1 MKIIQSLLILAIF
14 SIAAFA
20 QKPNEIL
27 ATANSRNFTVNEL
40 SPESQKLWREM
51 PAMLAESRSQML
63 SEMIAN
69 LLFEAE
75 AKATGTTSDKI
86 IESAMSKIPVPADA
100 SILAVYEANRD
111 AFGDKTLAQVKPQI
125 VSFLRREPEQKAYQT
140 LVSNLRTKY
149 KVVIGKDVNAA
160 DLKSLDALVTVNG
173 KTISAQEFDE
183 KNKFAIYEVRA
194 EFFDRIKDDLNS
206 VIASELLLTEAKELQ
221 IDAGDIRAREI
232 TNKMRDYSDEEREML
247 ETAFEKRLFAKY
259 KVTYLLKEPA
269 PIVQIIST
277 DDDPSKG
284 RAAAPV
290 TVVMFSDFQCPA
302 CGAAHPMIK
311 KVVAEYGEKVRFV
324 VRDFPLTN
332 IHENAFNAALAA
344 KAAFNQGKF
353 FEYSDKLYSNQNALD
368 AVSLKKYAAES
379 GLNLKQFEIDLTDEK
394 TAAEVR
400 KDMADGEKYG
410 IKGTPTIFV
419 NGVRVRIL
427 SAEGFREAIE
437 KALKK

>member
-194 EFFDRIKDDLNS
+194 EIFDRIKDDLNS

>member
-125 VSFLRREPEQKAYQT
+125 VSFLRREPEQKAYQA
-140 LVSNLRTKY
+140 LVDKLRTKY
-149 KVVIGKDVNAA
+149 KVVFGKDVNAA